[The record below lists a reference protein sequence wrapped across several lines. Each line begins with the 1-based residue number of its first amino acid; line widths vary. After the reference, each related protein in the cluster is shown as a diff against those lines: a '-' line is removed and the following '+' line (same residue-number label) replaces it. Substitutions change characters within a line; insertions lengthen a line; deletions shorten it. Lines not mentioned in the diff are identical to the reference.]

1 MRRFRYESALYLLAF
16 ILALAVRL
24 IKLGG
29 PPLTDDEA
37 RWALQALGVAQGTR
51 PLLGSQPAY
60 VLLTSVL
67 FYGLGAGTNFLARL
81 IPALTGSALVLVPS
95 LFAQRLKPR
104 PSVILAFLLAL
115 EPGLVALSRQAGSGI
130 LAITFALLAWGFW
143 EKRRVAWAG
152 VFAGLALMSGP
163 MLWAGLLSLALTW
176 AIFQVFEGRGR
187 PSGAAEAEEPGG
199 SPTTRR
205 TWLTALWYA
214 LGTIVVFGTL
224 FFLAPN
230 GLSAWISA
238 LPEYIAGWVRP
249 SGTSMGLMLFSLLAY
264 QPLGAILAILV
275 TARGW
280 IQGSRRVM
288 RLSLWALVALLL
300 ALFYPAHQVADLAW
314 MLIPMWALAS
324 LELARALNM
333 LPQERTEV
341 LGVVALTVII
351 LAFIWFNFVALLQT
365 AADSEQATL
374 RAWLLFGSFFLLFIS
389 ILLVAVGWSLRSARF
404 GAVLGLTVALGLYSI
419 SAMMGAAGLRLMPDA
434 VDMWSAGSSLP
445 QSNLLL
451 TTVDQISDW
460 SDTNINSQPVTIA
473 GIDSPAMQWLL
484 RGHTVY
490 VVTALD
496 ASSAPPIVITTDQ
509 NNPAL
514 AAHYRGQSLVWRQQ
528 PLWNQTGLADWL
540 RWLGFHQVVQNPQT
554 IIVWV
559 RGDLFIDSTAPKP

>member
-1 MRRFRYESALYLLAF
+1 
-16 ILALAVRL
+16 
-24 IKLGG
+24 
-29 PPLTDDEA
+29 
-37 RWALQALGVAQGTR
+37 
-51 PLLGSQPAY
+51 
-60 VLLTSVL
+60 
-67 FYGLGAGTNFLARL
+67 
-81 IPALTGSALVLVPS
+81 
-95 LFAQRLKPR
+95 
-104 PSVILAFLLAL
+104 
-115 EPGLVALSRQAGSGI
+115 
-130 LAITFALLAWGFW
+130 
-143 EKRRVAWAG
+143 
-152 VFAGLALMSGP
+152 
-163 MLWAGLLSLALTW
+163 
-176 AIFQVFEGRGR
+176 
-187 PSGAAEAEEPGG
+187 
-199 SPTTRR
+199 
-205 TWLTALWYA
+205 
-214 LGTIVVFGTL
+214 
-224 FFLAPN
+224 
-230 GLSAWISA
+230 
-238 LPEYIAGWVRP
+238 
-249 SGTSMGLMLFSLLAY
+249 MGLMLFSLLAY

-460 SDTNINSQPVTIA
+460 SDTNINSQPCDHRRHRFA
-473 GIDSPAMQWLL
+473 RDAM
-484 RGHTVY
+484 
-490 VVTALD
+490 
-496 ASSAPPIVITTDQ
+496 
-509 NNPAL
+509 AL
-514 AAHYRGQSLVWRQQ
+514 ARPHCLCGDGAGCLQRTAHRHNDR
-528 PLWNQTGLADWL
+528 PE
-540 RWLGFHQVVQNPQT
+540 
-554 IIVWV
+554 
-559 RGDLFIDSTAPKP
+559 